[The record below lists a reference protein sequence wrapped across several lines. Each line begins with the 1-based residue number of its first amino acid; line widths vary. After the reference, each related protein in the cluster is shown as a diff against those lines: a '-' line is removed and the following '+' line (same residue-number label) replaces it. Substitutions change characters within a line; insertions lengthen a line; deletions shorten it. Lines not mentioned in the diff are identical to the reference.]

1 MTLEET
7 MGLAYLQQMK
17 NIMMVDT
24 SQFLTI
30 PCRDGWVAK

>member
-7 MGLAYLQQMK
+7 MGVAYLQQMK

-24 SQFLTI
+24 SQFLTM
-30 PCRDGWVAK
+30 PSGDGWVAK